1 MKKVLLYHVI
11 MTYSTYSLN
20 IYKLTMISKAAS
32 KTTINAMLHPS
43 QIQWKW
49 LVSLQQLRFLYSVA
63 TMHLPLAL
71 AEDEIE

>member
-1 MKKVLLYHVI
+1 

-32 KTTINAMLHPS
+32 KTTINAMLQPS
-43 QIQWKW
+43 QIQWKC
-49 LVSLQQLRFLYSVA
+49 LVSLQQLRFSYSVA
-63 TMHLPLAL
+63 TLHLPLAL